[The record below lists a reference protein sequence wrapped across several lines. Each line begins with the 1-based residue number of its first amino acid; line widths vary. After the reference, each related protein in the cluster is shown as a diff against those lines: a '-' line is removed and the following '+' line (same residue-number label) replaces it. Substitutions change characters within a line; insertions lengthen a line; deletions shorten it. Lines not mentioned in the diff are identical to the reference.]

1 MIATMPRPLTFPI
14 KKLIG
19 FDPELWKRIQEYRFK
34 ARVNTESDAIRELIE
49 AGLGKAKA
57 ATRSSGNDPG
67 NARKPRSA
75 GKSAPSRARKPAPKA
90 KALPMSK
97 EAQIR
102 ALREQDAG

>member
-1 MIATMPRPLTFPI
+1 MKTT
-14 KKLIG
+14 
-19 FDPELWKRIQEYRFK
+19 
-34 ARVNTESDAIRELIE
+34 ARTV
-49 AGLGKAKA
+49 AGPA
-57 ATRSSGNDPG
+57 A
-67 NARKPRSA
+67 ARKPRST